1 MAKQIII
8 ATHSELAEGFK
19 NALSFFVGDENNIHT
34 ICAFTRDLEPE
45 NVINE
50 FLTKLPKE
58 DKVIVFTDIV
68 GGSVNQ
74 LFSKKLIDN
83 DFILISGL
91 NLSLLLEIYL
101 VPEEELN
108 YKKIIE
114 IIEKSKNEIK
124 FINMEY
130 FDTLER
136 IDKLPINNDDND
148 FFD

>member
-19 NALSFFVGDENNIHT
+19 NALSFFVGEEKNIHT

-58 DKVIVFTDIV
+58 DKVVVFTDIV

-74 LFSKKLIDN
+74 LFSKKLIDY

-101 VPEEELN
+101 TPEEELN
-108 YKKIIE
+108 YKKILE

-130 FDTLER
+130 YNALER
-136 IDKLPINNDDND
+136 IDKLPTNNDDND

>member
-19 NALSFFVGDENNIHT
+19 NALSFFVGEEKNIHT

-91 NLSLLLEIYL
+91 NLSLLLEMYL

-124 FINMEY
+124 FINLEY
-130 FDTLER
+130 FDALER
-136 IDKLPINNDDND
+136 IDVLPSNNDDND
-148 FFD
+148 FFG

>member
-1 MAKQIII
+1 MLCLQKALNK
-8 ATHSELAEGFK
+8 GF
-19 NALSFFVGDENNIHT
+19 
-34 ICAFTRDLEPE
+34 
-45 NVINE
+45 VIPAVQKRI
-50 FLTKLPKE
+50 L
-58 DKVIVFTDIV
+58 
-68 GGSVNQ
+68 
-74 LFSKKLIDN
+74 SKKLIDN